1 MKMSYFVVGTNQRKK
16 AAEYYNSLFADQQW
30 QMLHDGDR
38 MTLWTGDEFMF
49 ALADP
54 FDGEPASVGNGS
66 MVGFQF
72 DNDDEVA
79 SLHARALEL
88 GGSDEGA
95 PGIRSGRFAAY
106 VRDLDGN
113 KLCFFC

>member
-1 MKMSYFVVGTNQRKK
+1 MKMSYFVLGSNQRQK
-16 AAEYYNSLFADQQW
+16 AADYYNALFADQQC
-30 QMLHDGDR
+30 QMMHDGDR
-38 MTLWTGDEFMF
+38 MTLWAGDEFLF

-79 SLHARALEL
+79 RLHTRAIEL

>member
-1 MKMSYFVVGTNQRKK
+1 MKMTYFVVGTNQRQQ
-16 AAEYYNSLFADQQW
+16 AADYYNSLFADQQW
-30 QMLHDGDR
+30 QMMHDGDR
-38 MTLWTGDEFMF
+38 MTLWAGDGFLF

-54 FDGEPASVGNGS
+54 FDGKPASVGNGS

-72 DNDDEVA
+72 ENDDEVA
-79 SLHARALEL
+79 ALHARAIEL
-88 GGSDEGA
+88 GGSDEGE
-95 PGIRSGRFAAY
+95 PGLRSGRFAAY